1 MAVIRPYTAD
11 DVAWITGQQAAMTRL
26 HEDYDPSFYAPSA
39 DAFTEFSQY
48 IISKMDDQDFR
59 ILVAEEEGVRAG
71 YCMGWLTTRPPI
83 YAKRRVGYISHI
95 NVDSQC
101 RGRGIASQ
109 LIAAMLSLFTGVG
122 VDFIEIH
129 VDAENSAALRLVE
142 SLGFAARWTALH
154 KEAH

>member
-39 DAFTEFSQY
+39 EASAEFSRY
-48 IISKMDDQDFR
+48 LVSKMEDPDFR

-83 YAKRRVGYISHI
+83 YAKRSVGYISHI
-95 NVDSQC
+95 NVDSQY

-109 LIAAMLSLFTGVG
+109 LIAAMQSFFAGVG
-122 VDFIEIH
+122 VDFVEIH
-129 VDAENSAALRLVE
+129 VDTENPAALRLVE
-142 SLGFAARWTALH
+142 SLGFGARWTAFH
-154 KEAH
+154 KEA